1 MRLTILGS
9 GTATPSGRRASS
21 GYWLDAGDARLRLD
35 CGAGTVHAM
44 ARWGLPWEALTH
56 QWVSHFHVDH
66 AGELPALLFALK
78 HGRRAPRTAP
88 LALVGP
94 AGLRALL
101 DGLATAFGARLLEQE
116 FPVELRE
123 LAPGEALALGGGAT
137 LRAARTPHTA
147 ESLAVRVEA
156 GGRAVAYTGDTAAP
170 GPELAAFFAGADVL
184 LAECAFL
191 DDPGGTPHLAADALA
206 ALAAAARVG
215 HLVAT
220 HCTFD
225 PEAAGLAARL
235 ARGFSGRITV
245 ARDGDA
251 VEC

>member
-66 AGELPALLFALK
+66 AGELPA
-78 HGRRAPRTAP
+78 
-88 LALVGP
+88 
-94 AGLRALL
+94 
-101 DGLATAFGARLLEQE
+101 
-116 FPVELRE
+116 
-123 LAPGEALALGGGAT
+123 
-137 LRAARTPHTA
+137 
-147 ESLAVRVEA
+147 
-156 GGRAVAYTGDTAAP
+156 
-170 GPELAAFFAGADVL
+170 
-184 LAECAFL
+184 
-191 DDPGGTPHLAADALA
+191 
-206 ALAAAARVG
+206 
-215 HLVAT
+215 
-220 HCTFD
+220 
-225 PEAAGLAARL
+225 RL

-251 VEC
+251 VGC